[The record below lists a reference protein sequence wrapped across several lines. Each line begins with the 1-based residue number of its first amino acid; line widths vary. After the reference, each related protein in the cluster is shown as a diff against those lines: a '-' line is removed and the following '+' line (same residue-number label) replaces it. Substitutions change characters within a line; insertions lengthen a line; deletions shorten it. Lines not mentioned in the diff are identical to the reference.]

1 MSLTLLA
8 KAESVRSLS
17 GRHSDAPRGSAGPSK
32 RALVRGLLFIAMVV
46 AVSLVGR
53 AWARTKAPGNPVTSM
68 AAPIDGVPS
77 ASAPLGTTREP
88 APEAVSRNDADK
100 NADKN
105 ADRNHGKNPAK
116 SSEDSHNRVVNIN
129 LATAADLES
138 LPYVGPKRA
147 EAILSLRTKLGQF
160 KNVEQ
165 LLKVKGIG
173 RSTLRRIRPRITLA
187 APT

>member
-1 MSLTLLA
+1 MSLTLFE
-8 KAESVRSLS
+8 KAESARPIL
-17 GRHSDAPRGSAGPSK
+17 GRHRDASRRPPGPSK

-77 ASAPLGTTREP
+77 ASAILGTAREP

-100 NADKN
+100 NA
-105 ADRNHGKNPAK
+105 GKNQAK
-116 SSEDSHNRVVNIN
+116 SGEDSHNRVVNIN